1 MNGATYSRA
10 SFHVELHKCVRRAR
24 GDQWTI
30 NFAQTAGGRLAKQS
44 RVTARA
50 RVNPRATVFA
60 ASPALLAATYLNTRS
75 RKCDIIKRSH
85 HALGPLGRYSGYAL
99 AAGHLRDTGE
109 YTR

>member
-1 MNGATYSRA
+1 MARRIRKHRSTSNYTSA
-10 SFHVELHKCVRRAR
+10 SDARAR
-24 GDQWTI
+24 GSMDDK
-30 NFAQTAGGRLAKQS
+30 FCQTAGGRLAKQS

-60 ASPALLAATYLNTRS
+60 ASPALLATYLNTRS